1 MARKPIARPRSAS
14 PDQPPVEQ
22 GRRRGRGARTNLTG
36 RFESQLREDFDDGW
50 ESLGELGAFKT
61 DVRLEQAKQII
72 TTNDSPDIGFDQ
84 SINPYR
90 GCEHGCIYCYAR
102 PSHCYL
108 GFSAG
113 LDFESILIA
122 KTNTAELLEKEI
134 ANPRYRVKTIALGTN
149 TDPYQPIER
158 THELTRRI
166 LEIMDRTSHP
176 VGIVTK
182 SALVLRDID
191 LLASLAKRGLVKVAL
206 SVTTLDHRLARKMEP
221 RATTPERRVEAIA
234 RLAEAGVPVGVMAA
248 PVIPAVN
255 DAEMEAILER
265 CAKAGAREAGYVLL
279 RLPLEIAGL
288 FQEWLAEEFPD
299 RAKRVMSLVRGTR
312 GGKDYVSA
320 WGERHTGTGAYAELI
335 AQRFRLA
342 AQRLGL
348 NRERLALRCDLFTPP
363 RAEATQ
369 LDLFKS

>member
-1 MARKPIARPRSAS
+1 
-14 PDQPPVEQ
+14 
-22 GRRRGRGARTNLTG
+22 
-36 RFESQLREDFDDGW
+36 
-50 ESLGELGAFKT
+50 
-61 DVRLEQAKQII
+61 
-72 TTNDSPDIGFDQ
+72 
-84 SINPYR
+84 
-90 GCEHGCIYCYAR
+90 
-102 PSHCYL
+102 
-108 GFSAG
+108 
-113 LDFESILIA
+113 
-122 KTNTAELLEKEI
+122 
-134 ANPRYRVKTIALGTN
+134 
-149 TDPYQPIER
+149 
-158 THELTRRI
+158 
-166 LEIMDRTSHP
+166 
-176 VGIVTK
+176 
-182 SALVLRDID
+182 
-191 LLASLAKRGLVKVAL
+191 
-206 SVTTLDHRLARKMEP
+206 
-221 RATTPERRVEAIA
+221 
-234 RLAEAGVPVGVMAA
+234 
-248 PVIPAVN
+248 VN

-288 FQEWLAEEFPD
+288 FQEWLADEFPD